1 MVHFARMVL
10 SSTCL
15 VMISYELL
23 LGISLSV
30 LISVNIQGWAF
41 CEWLATRKRYKL
53 LEYDII
59 LSDVIPFLAQAILFY
74 KIIT

>member
-15 VMISYELL
+15 VMICYELL

-30 LISVNIQGWAF
+30 FVAANIQGWAF
-41 CEWLATRKRYKL
+41 FEWLATRKKYKL
-53 LEYDII
+53 PEYDLI
-59 LSDVIPFLAQAILFY
+59 LCDVIPFLAQVILFY
-74 KIIT
+74 KIIV